1 MKGVSGLEAV
11 IYTEEQL
18 KAKCAEWQKI
28 LRLEDWTIFTGIYRS
43 RDFKTENSQAEIE
56 PFLLKRM
63 AKIRI
68 LDPVDYEPTCWTPQD
83 MEISLVHEL
92 IHIHLFQLFA
102 DREDESRQIAEEQ
115 AIEAISRGL
124 VDLYRR
130 GGETNYEKGSDLR

>member
-1 MKGVSGLEAV
+1 MKGVTDLEAV

-56 PFLLKRM
+56 PFLQKRM

-92 IHIHLFQLFA
+92 LHIHLFKLFA
-102 DREDESRQIAEEQ
+102 DRADESRQIAEEQ
-115 AIEAISRGL
+115 AIEAISNGL

-130 GGETNYEKGSDLR
+130 GGETKNEKGSDMR